1 MVLNVMC
8 YFFSE
13 TRCIRHSHGPTYNP
27 TVNTGL
33 CNLFWPGDW
42 YL

>member
-13 TRCIRHSHGPTYNP
+13 TRCIYIH
-27 TVNTGL
+27 
-33 CNLFWPGDW
+33 FWPDIDRM
-42 YL
+42 LPL